1 VILVPQPRNGD
12 VILTAD
18 SDLKAEKSV
27 HTFNHTHAHKHAPK
41 TQHVAYLSNT

>member
-27 HTFNHTHAHKHAPK
+27 
-41 TQHVAYLSNT
+41 